1 MKKLER
7 SLSLS
12 SVIAISLGGMLGS
25 GIFVLPGLAAA
36 QTGPSV
42 WLAYLLAAICVLPA
56 ALSKSELAT
65 AMPSSGGTYV
75 YIERAFG
82 PLFGTISGL
91 GLWLSMLLKSS
102 FALVGFGAYMLVL
115 VDLDESYIKYIAI
128 IFLAFIFVLN
138 ITGAKKVGR
147 VQLYIVTVSVLFLI
161 ALSFFGLQNLDTEL
175 LTPFLTDG
183 DKGLLYTIAFVYI
196 SYSGVTKVA
205 AIAEEIKN
213 PSKNLPLSMLASLT
227 AITAIYVVVSFVL
240 VSNIPVSELAT
251 DIKPI
256 FTLAD
261 KLGGQTIG
269 IIAAVVGVL
278 TLISTANAGV
288 LAASRF
294 PFGMSRDNLLPGFM
308 SKISE
313 KFKTPVITIAVTC
326 IGMLLVIVFL
336 DVVKIAKLASAF
348 KVMMFISVNMSVI
361 ILRETSAQWYK
372 PKYKSPLYPWIQVF
386 GIITGFFLLF
396 YLGIVPLLAI
406 GAIFLLGAIIYAFSN
421 KEITRRGVLR
431 KYGHK
436 PALYLF
442 YTKKKQEEIETKR
455 TEEID
460 KNLDG
465 SLNPDAGVV
474 VPLLGNEQSAEMLV
488 EIAAAIN
495 KRHTIQTVNITE
507 VPNQTFLD
515 AFMKDDPKTLSLER
529 RIAGLSKSKGIEVDF
544 EAVVT
549 HELSNTIG
557 QLSSQINCDWL
568 VMGWNGRAH
577 SGILVSNP
585 IGWLLT
591 NIKSDFALFKDNGV
605 RYISKVLLALRPG
618 RKDKNFLAVAERI
631 CSFYGAEL
639 TLLHVVSEQ
648 TSDHEVEKIK
658 KNSLSLTA
666 KIKTKSQLKI
676 LKNNDPIET
685 ISTQSAGYDLLILG
699 TPQKDNWISVLF
711 GTGKDKFTEKSACSV
726 LRLTMKD

>member
-294 PFGMSRDNLLPGFM
+294 PFAMSRDNLLPGFM

-372 PKYKSPLYPWIQVF
+372 PKYKSPLYPWIQIF

-421 KEITRRGVLR
+421 KEVTRTGVLR

>member
-7 SLSLS
+7 SLSLP

-128 IFLAFIFVLN
+128 IFLAFIFILN

-294 PFGMSRDNLLPGFM
+294 PFAMSRDNLLPGFM

-313 KFKTPVITIAVTC
+313 RFKTPVTTIAATC

-372 PKYKSPLYPWIQVF
+372 PKYKSPLYPWIQIF

-421 KEITRRGVLR
+421 KEVTRTGVLR
-431 KYGHK
+431 KYGQK

-495 KRHTIQTVNITE
+495 KRDTIQTVNITE

-529 RIAGLSKSKGIEVDF
+529 RIAGLSKSKGIDVDF

-631 CSFYGAEL
+631 CFFYGAEL

-666 KIKTKSQLKI
+666 KINTKSQVQI
-676 LKNNDPIET
+676 LKNNDSIET